1 VDSTI
6 IDETQAFITRQR
18 DTLLAQREAIFTQ
31 QQALQTQLD
40 SLNSMLAK
48 FDVFEG
54 KARPAP
60 SSRAAKGA
68 GSRGPRKGSK
78 REELLAVIRAGNGMS
93 RGEILERM
101 QLKGD
106 KAGEMSVSNALTALT
121 KANEVRR
128 ENGKYLAA

>member
-1 VDSTI
+1 MDSSILT
-6 IDETQAFITRQR
+6 DTQAFITKQR
-18 DTLLAQREAIFTQ
+18 DALLQQRDSISTQ
-31 QQALQTQLD
+31 QHELQQQLD
-40 SLNSMLAK
+40 AVNAMLAK

-54 KARPAP
+54 KAKSAPAGTWKGT
-60 SSRAAKGA
+60 RGA
-68 GSRGPRKGSK
+68 GPRRGSK

-121 KANEVRR
+121 KANEVIRR
-128 ENGKYLAA
+128 DGKYLSA

>member
-1 VDSTI
+1 MDSAI

-18 DTLLAQREAIFTQ
+18 EALVAQREAIFTQ
-31 QQALQTQLD
+31 QQALQGQLD

-54 KARPAP
+54 KSRPAA
-60 SSRAAKGA
+60 SSRTTKGT
-68 GSRGPRKGSK
+68 GSTRGPRKGSK

-101 QLKGD
+101 SL
-106 KAGEMSVSNALTALT
+106 
-121 KANEVRR
+121 
-128 ENGKYLAA
+128 